1 MKILTYLLIAFSSL
15 SALGAQLLL
24 KRVIS
29 DPATK
34 AALANGPVS
43 FLDATLSQPLT
54 WLAILVQGAGY
65 ITWLFV
71 LSREKL
77 AVSFAVSGSAF
88 YLLTALSAWYFYSE
102 NLTVYQW
109 LGIILIS
116 AGVVLVANASP

>member
-1 MKILTYLLIAFSSL
+1 MKILTYLLIVFSTL

-24 KRVIS
+24 KKVIN
-29 DPATK
+29 DPATRS
-34 AALANGPVS
+34 ALASGPIS
-43 FLDATLSQPLT
+43 FLEATLSQPLT
-54 WLAILVQGAGY
+54 WLAIFIQGAGY

-102 NLTVYQW
+102 SLTIYQW
-109 LGIILIS
+109 LGITLIS
-116 AGVVLVANASP
+116 AGVLLIAYHSR